1 MILVVFV
8 AETPLFLPGLA
19 RKLLRPLLG
28 LTLGLLIIDILLV
41 SGVFDAVNAVDFVDL
56 VIPLRDVA
64 VSGD

>member
-8 AETPLFLPGLA
+8 AETPLFLLGLV
-19 RKLLRPLLG
+19 REPLRPLLG
-28 LTLGLLIIDILLV
+28 NIIGVIVFDISLIF
-41 SGVFDAVNAVDFVDL
+41 GVFDAVNAVDFVDL

>member
-8 AETPLFLPGLA
+8 AETPLFLLGLV

-41 SGVFDAVNAVDFVDL
+41 SGVFDAVDAVDFVDL
-56 VIPLRDVA
+56 VIPLHDVA
-64 VSGD
+64 VSGE